1 MIKTI
6 VTNKSFSFF
15 TFFWSVVLVISIF
28 YTLINISCLCLKKI
42 DLHRSKS
49 IVNSQL
55 DIEESKSNDLFVSFV
70 DNEKNNLNYVHEKYK
85 SYVHEK
91 YKSNRFGITNNE
103 IRFFCCSLFLMITS
117 FVLGILSIFRNK
129 KSQ

>member
-85 SYVHEK
+85 S
-91 YKSNRFGITNNE
+91 NRFGITNNE

>member
-1 MIKTI
+1 
-6 VTNKSFSFF
+6 
-15 TFFWSVVLVISIF
+15 
-28 YTLINISCLCLKKI
+28 
-42 DLHRSKS
+42 
-49 IVNSQL
+49 VNSQL
-55 DIEESKSNDLFVSFV
+55 DIEESKSNDIFVSFV